1 MHADRTNRTA
11 LTAFAVLLVAAGVAA
26 LMASVGAFGRD
37 FAKKPLFANQ
47 VSEYIGRHGSWIWA
61 AAAVLALL
69 VALLALR
76 WIATLLLSTDRAGD
90 IAVAGDRARGVSLV
104 RPGAISTALTAEL
117 NTYHGVDSAKARVLG
132 DSTAPRLVVA
142 VVATRNAD
150 LTRLRRR
157 IESVALVHARTAL
170 DDPALPI
177 QLDLAVTT
185 STSARVG

>member
-11 LTAFAVLLVAAGVAA
+11 LTAFAVLLVAAGAAA
-26 LMASVGAFGRD
+26 LMASVGAFGRG

-61 AAAVLALL
+61 AAALLALL

-90 IAVAGDRARGVSLV
+90 IAVVGDRARGVSLV
-104 RPGAISTALTAEL
+104 RPGAISSALTAEL
-117 NTYHGVDSAKARVLG
+117 NTYRGVDSAKARVLG

-170 DDPALPI
+170 DNPALPI